1 MTNKKTLTQADA
13 DFLQKQF
20 SKVFTTKKDL
30 EAFATKKDLV
40 DLERRFDNKLDQKL
54 DNQEQKF
61 EKTVTNLKDKFY
73 TKIDPIL
80 KEVVASREDR
90 LIGSEQHLRNKDRI
104 EKLEKI
110 HPQGKHLTAI

>member
-20 SKVFTTKKDL
+20 SKVF
-30 EAFATKKDLV
+30 ATKNDLV
-40 DLERRFDNKLDQKL
+40 KLESRLDLKLVDQ
-54 DNQEQKF
+54 EEKF
-61 EKTVTNLKDKFY
+61 EKYVTNLKDKFY

-90 LIGSEQHLRNKDRI
+90 LTGSEQHLRNKDRI